1 MHEIELK
8 FQVQPAARD
17 GVAKAVVGRARS
29 VAARRERLQAA
40 YFDTADGTLAA
51 AGIALRLRREGARW
65 VQTLKTSTPQAMH
78 RLEHEVVVERAGRSQ
93 PPLDVKRHAG
103 TPAYERLLAVLG
115 DPAAVAWVERFRTD
129 VRRTRRRVRQRG
141 ATVELAF
148 DEGTISAGDRRQP
161 VCELELELVSGSPL
175 ALVDLARRW
184 VSRHRLWLDV
194 RSKAE
199 RGERLARAIDAGVP
213 RKAGPLALD
222 AQMDAADALRT
233 VLANTLDQ
241 VLGNAAEIAGARFD
255 AEHVHQLRVGLR
267 RTRSALR
274 FFEPFALAGVDATWR
289 EQLADVF
296 RRLGSTR
303 DRDVLEATVVP
314 ALREAGAPW
323 AELPPQLLG
332 VADDPVAVV
341 RDPAA
346 TLLWLELLGFA
357 SADRGGPP
365 AGQPLAS
372 ELASH
377 LAALHRRVR
386 KDAKRF
392 DALDDEARHA
402 LRKRAKRLRYAVE
415 FCAGLYRR
423 KAVDRYLRALR
434 PLQDALGELGDLQL
448 AQRLYAQA
456 AAGEPRAWFAVGW
469 ITRARH
475 DALANCSVV
484 VRDFARARTFW

>member
-1 MHEIELK
+1 VHEIELK
-8 FQVQPAARD
+8 FQVEPAARD
-17 GVAKAVVGRARS
+17 GVASAVVGRGRS
-29 VAARRERLQAA
+29 AAARREQLQAV
-40 YFDTADGTLAA
+40 YFDTADGALAA

-78 RLEHEVVVERAGRSQ
+78 RLEHEVVVERAGRGQ
-93 PPLDVKRHAG
+93 PLLDVKRHAG
-103 TPAYERLLAVLG
+103 TPAFERLLTVLG
-115 DPAAVAWVERFRTD
+115 DLDAVAWVERFRTD
-129 VRRTRRRVRQRG
+129 VRRTSRRVRQRG
-141 ATVELAF
+141 ATVDLAF
-148 DEGTISAGDRRQP
+148 DEGAISAGDRCEP

-184 VSRHRLWLDV
+184 VSRHPLWLDV

-199 RGERLARAIDAGVP
+199 RGERLACAIDAGAP
-213 RKAGPLALD
+213 RKARPVVLD
-222 AQMDAADALRT
+222 AQMDPADALRT

-241 VLGNAAEIAGARFD
+241 VLGNAAEIAGTRFD

-274 FFEPFALAGVDATWR
+274 FFEPFALTGADATWR
-289 EQLADVF
+289 ERLADVF

-314 ALREAGAPW
+314 ALRDAGAPW
-323 AELPPQLLG
+323 AEVPPPLQS

-346 TLLWLELLGFA
+346 TRLWLELLGFA
-357 SADRGGPP
+357 SAGRSGPP
-365 AGQPLAS
+365 PGPPLAS
-372 ELASH
+372 GLARQ

-392 DALDDEARHA
+392 DQLDDEARHA

-415 FCAGLYRR
+415 FCAGLYRS

-448 AQRLYAQA
+448 AQQLYAQA

-469 ITRARH
+469 IARARRE
-475 DALANCSVV
+475 ALANCSGVL
-484 VRDFARARTFW
+484 RDFARAHTFW